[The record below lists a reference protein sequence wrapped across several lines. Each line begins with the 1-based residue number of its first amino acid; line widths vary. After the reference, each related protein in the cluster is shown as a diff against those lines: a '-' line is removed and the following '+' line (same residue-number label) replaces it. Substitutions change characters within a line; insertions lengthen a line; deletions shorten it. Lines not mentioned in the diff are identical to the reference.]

1 MQRENNPAPP
11 GQSLSENL
19 SRPRSALLTLS
30 ALTLALLCCACEE
43 APRAAA
49 PIPLVRYSVIKEER
63 LVLTTELPGRV
74 SALITSDVR
83 PQVSGIIRKR
93 LFEEGSDVTAGQTLY
108 EIEPAVFEAACKNA
122 EAALAMAEA
131 NEFSARLLAERYGK
145 IIKRDAVSRQEYD
158 NAISAYTR
166 SRAEVEAARK
176 ALEAA
181 RINLGYTKVT
191 APVSG
196 RISRSYITQGALAT
210 QNQIEPLA
218 TIQSLDRVYVDISQA
233 NTEIMRL
240 RGILA
245 EDGWRGIEADKARIR
260 LKLEDGSLYGR
271 LDAAGGDASPE
282 IFGVLLFSDITID
295 KSTGMVNI
303 RAEFEN
309 QDKLL
314 LPGMHVRAIFEE
326 AVLENSV
333 LAPQKTVQRDQFS
346 TAYVY
351 VLENGDIP
359 RNSPENTFRT
369 VRRDVRI
376 QRNIGNTWLITSGLK
391 SGDRLLVEGH
401 LKTGPGKL
409 VTGAELPSGEKA
421 QSRTSGR
428 DPGKTASKV

>member
-1 MQRENNPAPP
+1 MSNSTPDISFP
-11 GQSLSENL
+11 
-19 SRPRSALLTLS
+19 RPVLFTLFALALS
-30 ALTLALLCCACEE
+30 AALLCCACAD
-43 APRAAA
+43 APRPAA
-49 PIPLVRYSVIKEER
+49 PAPLVRYSVVKEER

-74 SALITSDVR
+74 SALMTSEVR
-83 PQVSGIIRKR
+83 PQVSGIIRER
-93 LFEEGSDVTAGQTLY
+93 LFEEGSDVRAGQTLY
-108 EIEPAVFEAACKNA
+108 EIEPAIFETACKNA

-145 IIKRDAVSRQEYD
+145 IIKSNAVSRQEYD
-158 NAISAYTR
+158 NAISAHAQA
-166 SRAEVEAARK
+166 RAGVEAARK

-181 RINLGYTKVT
+181 RINLGYTRVT

-210 QNQIEPLA
+210 QNQVEPLT
-218 TIQSLDRVYVDISQA
+218 TIRSLDKVYVDISQA

-245 EDGWRGIEADKARIR
+245 EDGWRGIEADKAQIR
-260 LKLEDGSLYGR
+260 LKLEDGSLYSR
-271 LDAAGGDASPE
+271 LDAPADRGSSPE
-282 IFGVLLFSDITID
+282 IFGTLLFSDITID

-309 QDKLL
+309 PDKLL

-326 AVLENSV
+326 AVLENAI
-333 LAPQKTVQRDQFS
+333 LAPQKAVQRDQFA

-351 VLENGDIP
+351 VLENGDVP
-359 RNSPENTFRT
+359 PGSPENTFRT

-391 SGDRLLVEGH
+391 PGDRLLVEGH
-401 LKTGPGKL
+401 LKTGPGGL
-409 VTGAELPSGEKA
+409 VTGVELPA
-421 QSRTSGR
+421 QQKEQSPSSGR
-428 DPGKTASKV
+428 IRGKTAPKV